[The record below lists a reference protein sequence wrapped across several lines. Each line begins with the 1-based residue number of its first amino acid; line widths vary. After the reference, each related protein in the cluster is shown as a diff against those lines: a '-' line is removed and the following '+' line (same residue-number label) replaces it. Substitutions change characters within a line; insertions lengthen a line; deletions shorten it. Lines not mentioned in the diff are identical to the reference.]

1 AVAKSSL
8 YTKFVSDHIEITER
22 ASSVIGN
29 MYTAS
34 IFMALVSLLMHAQ
47 EDGIDL
53 TGKSLGFIA
62 YGSGSK
68 SKVFQGEVLPSWKAG
83 IANMDLKKQLQARKQ
98 VDIKTY
104 QQLHT
109 GAQQQPLV
117 VSDDIVLTHIESEK
131 ETAIGLRTYAQN
143 KA

>member
-1 AVAKSSL
+1 
-8 YTKFVSDHIEITER
+8 
-22 ASSVIGN
+22 
-29 MYTAS
+29 
-34 IFMALVSLLMHAQ
+34 
-47 EDGIDL
+47 
-53 TGKSLGFIA
+53 
-62 YGSGSK
+62 
-68 SKVFQGEVLPSWKAG
+68 
-83 IANMDLKKQLQARKQ
+83 MDLKKQLQARKQ